1 MGTRKQSLELAKD
14 RPLASLG
21 LHALLTSPLTS
32 VKVVVSPDDPG
43 DWIAAAEGMADF
55 AVSSARL
62 SQSIVSCAESSK
74 GMSYSIKQGV
84 LEIIRDEP
92 AADAVL
98 IALADQPF
106 ISAAMI
112 AELIHYWT
120 RRPELDF
127 VATAMRDARKKEIV
141 LTPPAIL
148 SRSMFADLLELKGDA
163 GARQLFR
170 SPNFKGEGLVAAN
183 EQALFDVD
191 TPADLEWAKKY
202 FSDRDCSAR

>member
-1 MGTRKQSLELAKD
+1 M
-14 RPLASLG
+14 
-21 LHALLTSPLTS
+21 
-32 VKVVVSPDDPG
+32 VVSPDDPG